1 MAKKTGAVESAA
13 ATAVQVPAAGGRVG
27 LALRS
32 VVDRVQGARL
42 CYGEPVTSEGR
53 TVIPVARVSARGGLG
68 FGGDEADGGGGG
80 GGGGKLSA
88 TPVGYI
94 EITADGTRFTPID
107 DGATEARL
115 VRSVTRGLGGLALM
129 LAIARRVRRG

>member
-1 MAKKTGAVESAA
+1 MAKKSDAVEAA
-13 ATAVQVPAAGGRVG
+13 AAVAVQVPVAGGRVG
-27 LALRS
+27 MALRS

-53 TVIPVARVSARGGLG
+53 TVIPVARVTARGGLG
-68 FGGDEADGGGGG
+68 FGGDEAEGGG
-80 GGGGKLSA
+80 GGGGKLGA

-107 DGATEARL
+107 DGMAQARL
-115 VRSVTRGLGGLALM
+115 VRSVAGGLGRLAVL
-129 LAIARRVRRG
+129 LAIARRLRRG